1 MNYILLFI
9 LIFNFS
15 FSNVI
20 LKIESLTTQN
30 EYTTTYS
37 GSEYLQGTLEIGV
50 TTDEDISG
58 FSMGISHYNNMGVG
72 QAYGGLV
79 EEYDFEMNNI
89 FGALITGGHNMFP
102 QDYYIPAGT
111 TDETLM
117 YVPILISE
125 TNDEEFCIQPGDF
138 ISPWGGSLNV
148 ILNENSCISIDEMT
162 VSGMPVAVI
171 NSGLESTE
179 ADMGS
184 IFTLDAT
191 SSFDPDGNIRSYFW
205 SQSSQG
211 TQVEFSSVNEAIT
224 TFIIPTE
231 ENDDVVCN
239 IWLTV
244 TDNDGN
250 TAMSEL
256 TITGI
261 ENSDP
266 VGLVSLTIESLTTQ
280 NEYETWES
288 GEYLIGTLEIGITT
302 DQDISS
308 IQMGISQ
315 YNTMGTGAPYGG
327 FVEELDWYAG
337 SLLGSQIFGYHYMFP
352 EEYFIPA
359 GTTNE
364 TLMYVPIRISEENDE
379 EFCII
384 SPNFSNTEWNSLN
397 VILDENSCI
406 SIDEMCLD
414 EDYDGECDIASI
426 NGDMNS
432 DNVIDVLDL
441 IQIVN
446 ISLGTEDFNLDADL
460 NEDGEVNV
468 LDVVSL
474 VNSILGLSRVKYHLD
489 TKATLD
495 DNTLNLE
502 GPIGGIQFI
511 GNMISN
517 LDGND
522 IIASNDGKSIIY
534 NLNGTLQTKVFT
546 FEIAPNDL
554 IVSSSSAERVNVDA
568 ISPQAFILNSVYPN
582 PFNPSTTVS
591 YSIENNINV
600 NISIYN
606 MSGQK
611 VSELV
616 NANQAKGDYSI
627 TWDANNQPSGLY
639 FVRLSAGNQISSQKI
654 MLVK

>member
-474 VNSILGLSRVKYHLD
+474 VNSILGLSRVNYHLD

-495 DNTLNLE
+495 NNTLNLE
-502 GPIGGIQFI
+502 GPIGGIQFT
-511 GNMISN
+511 GNLISN
-517 LDGND
+517 LDGD
-522 IIASNDGKSIIY
+522 DVIASNNGKSIIY
-534 NLNGTLQTKVFT
+534 NLNGILNTKVFT
-546 FEIAPNDL
+546 FKNAPNDL

-639 FVRLSAGNQISSQKI
+639 FVRLSAGNQISSQNI